1 MKKGGRR
8 LTDVMVS
15 EPPATSEMLVL
26 ADTGRQVFDTIWGQ
40 DRDTWGVPVLETRRL
55 RSRDSRFSVP

>member
-15 EPPATSEMLVL
+15 EPPATSEMLFL

-40 DRDTWGVPVLETRRL
+40 DRDTRGVPVLEARRL